1 MDIVDH
7 LGGAFASTGRFV
19 ATLTPDRLRAPTP
32 CPEWDVRALLNHA
45 TGVVANFGAAA
56 SRTAP
61 GAKAETEP
69 DFVGTD
75 PSAQFEQA
83 AAATLAAWGQPGAL
97 EGTCVLR
104 GGFEL
109 PAQVA
114 ARINFLDT
122 LVHGWDLAR
131 ALNVDPTLDPAL
143 ATAALEVA
151 KQIVTDDRRGP
162 GKGFGPALAASAGAS
177 PTDALVAF
185 LGRRP

>member
-7 LGGAFASTGRFV
+7 LGGAFASTGRIV
-19 ATLTPDRLRAPTP
+19 ATVTPDGLRAPTP
-32 CPEWDVRALLNHA
+32 CAEWDVRALLNHA
-45 TGVVANFGAAA
+45 TGVVAGFGAAA

-61 GAKAETEP
+61 AAKAETEP

-97 EGTCVLR
+97 DGTCVLT

-162 GKGFGPALAASAGAS
+162 GKGFGPALAAPAGAS